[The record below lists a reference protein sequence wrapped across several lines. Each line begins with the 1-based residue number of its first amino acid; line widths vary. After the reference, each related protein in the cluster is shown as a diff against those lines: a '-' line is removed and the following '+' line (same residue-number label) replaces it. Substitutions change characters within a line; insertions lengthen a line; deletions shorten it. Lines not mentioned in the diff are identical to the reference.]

1 MGIGDLG
8 DVSFMPTTGP
18 INVNKSD
25 IGKGEDGYFSLFS
38 HSDEVIKP
46 GYYSVKLKKYD
57 INVQLTAANRS

>member
-1 MGIGDLG
+1 
-8 DVSFMPTTGP
+8 MPTTGP